1 MNFSNITSKKTYI
14 LFFPGVF
21 LSSIKNLGEVSVEQ
35 NDFPFEKFQG
45 VSIDE
50 IINDNALCDITESIP
65 SYYAPN
71 NWIECTELRCWSCS
85 EKPRGTP
92 FFIPVFLTNNQ
103 QLRTHGVFCN
113 IACAGRY
120 MQYSHDP
127 EITSKWQSKQL
138 MIMLYKEWYKE
149 VLQDVPVADSPTLMS
164 KFSGLRGIS
173 ASEYLNKSN
182 EKIKSLQI

>member
-1 MNFSNITSKKTYI
+1 MNFLNITSKKTYI

-21 LSSIKNLGEVSVEQ
+21 LSSIKNLGEVSVSQ
-35 NDFPFEKFQG
+35 SDFSCEDFTG
-45 VSIDE
+45 VSMED
-50 IINDNALCDITESIP
+50 IINDSALCDVTESIP
-65 SYYAPN
+65 SYYSPN
-71 NWIECTELRCWSCS
+71 NWMENTELSCWSCC

-103 QLRTHGVFCN
+103 QLRTHGIFCN

-120 MQYSHDP
+120 MQCSNDP

-138 MIMLYKEWYKE
+138 MIMLYKEWYK
-149 VLQDVPVADSPTLMS
+149 VILQDVPVADPPTLMS
-164 KFSGLRGIS
+164 KFIGLRGIS

-182 EKIKSLQI
+182 QKIKSLQI